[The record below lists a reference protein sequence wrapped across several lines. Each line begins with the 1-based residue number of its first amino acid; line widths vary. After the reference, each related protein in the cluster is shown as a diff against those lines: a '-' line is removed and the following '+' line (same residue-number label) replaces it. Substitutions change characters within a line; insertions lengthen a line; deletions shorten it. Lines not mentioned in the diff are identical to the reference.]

1 MSEIDLDTVANDFRD
16 KWNGILPAEK
26 LEHAIDLLT
35 SDSTAY
41 PADGEIVSL
50 IFYLK
55 FRVDIKEDGGK
66 SFNGNA
72 GGASTPG
79 GGALFG
85 NVYTDD
91 LDALYANTVSFE
103 FQATSVYLSILFFD
117 SDSHLLGH
125 FECGALSTV
134 NGVGGGSGS
143 WS

>member
-1 MSEIDLDTVANDFRD
+1 MHSKTI
-16 KWNGILPAEK
+16 AENFHQHWHGK
-26 LEHAIDLLT
+26 LEDDKLDAVINKLESMTDE
-35 SDSTAY
+35 TAY
-41 PADGEIVSL
+41 PATGEVVSM

-55 FRVDIKEDGGK
+55 FRVNITDGKEFD
-66 SFNGNA
+66 GNA

-85 NVYTDD
+85 DVYTDD
-91 LDALYANTVSFE
+91 IDKLYADTVTFE
-103 FQATSVYLSILFFD
+103 FNATSVYLSILFFD
-117 SDSHLLGH
+117 SDSELLGH